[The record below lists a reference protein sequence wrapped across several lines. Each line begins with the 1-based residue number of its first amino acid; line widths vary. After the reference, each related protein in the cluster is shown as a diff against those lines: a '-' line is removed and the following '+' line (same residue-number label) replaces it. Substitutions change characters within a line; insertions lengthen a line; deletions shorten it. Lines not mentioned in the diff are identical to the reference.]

1 MAKLTAE
8 EERLSE
14 SYILFELA
22 RKVLERDLS
31 QIDHSPMKLKDPY
44 IHLLEQTLRNLS
56 KELHSIKA
64 TMRKHGLKVQL
75 NEHDE
80 TFSEYTI
87 FYRGYVLTAKY
98 LNAHLKN
105 QVSQHI
111 AKWFTGTRENHQHKE
126 EDPFS

>member
-1 MAKLTAE
+1 MAKLTKE

-31 QIDHSPMKLKDPY
+31 QMDHSPMKLKDPY
-44 IHLLEQTLRNLS
+44 IRLLEQTLCNLS
-56 KELHSIKA
+56 KELHTIKA
-64 TMRKHGLKVQL
+64 AMRKLGLKVQL
-75 NEHDE
+75 NEHDD

-111 AKWFTGTRENHQHKE
+111 AQWFTGINGDQPKE
-126 EDPFS
+126 KGDPFS